1 VADGWPPNSRIDD
14 PNLHV
19 RNFIR
24 LARGV
29 WGLIRGSIRASTGAI
44 AATSVLGFMLA
55 VVYVV
60 SHRIP
65 ALCIVSHFLINLF
78 IEPGLVLAAVGEMGS
93 ARKNG

>member
-1 VADGWPPNSRIDD
+1 
-14 PNLHV
+14 
-19 RNFIR
+19 
-24 LARGV
+24 
-29 WGLIRGSIRASTGAI
+29 
-44 AATSVLGFMLA
+44 MLA